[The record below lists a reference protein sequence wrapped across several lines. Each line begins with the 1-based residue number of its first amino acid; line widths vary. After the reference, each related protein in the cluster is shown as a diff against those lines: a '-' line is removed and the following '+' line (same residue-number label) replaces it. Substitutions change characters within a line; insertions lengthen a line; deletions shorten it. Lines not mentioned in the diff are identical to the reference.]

1 MQNSKSKNNNKIN
14 STKSANGMQDSTPE
28 VPHATPGIGRRM
40 ISMLYEALL
49 LFAVVFLAGLIFD
62 IVTQSR
68 DPLSLRH
75 VRQFLLFLVMAAYFI
90 HAWSREGQTLAMK
103 TWRIKL
109 VKPGMARVS
118 PRIAAARYLLAWMWF
133 LPALLV
139 NYALNLKTW
148 PELGVMAAGVALW
161 AATALFDKDRQFL
174 HDKLLGTR
182 LIELPKNKPAVKQ

>member
-1 MQNSKSKNNNKIN
+1 MQNSKISNTKNSETNRKPESQTN
-14 STKSANGMQDSTPE
+14 SLPQSC
-28 VPHATPGIGRRM
+28 ATPGIGRRM
-40 ISMLYEALL
+40 IAMLYEAFL

-109 VKPGMARVS
+109 VQPGTARVS

-139 NYALNLKTW
+139 NYGLNLKTW
-148 PELGVMAAGVALW
+148 PEMGVMAAGVALW
-161 AATALFDKDRQFL
+161 AATALLDKDRQFL

-182 LIELPKNKPAVKQ
+182 LIELPKKQPVVK

>member
-1 MQNSKSKNNNKIN
+1 MQNSKLNTKTTGTKNSKASI
-14 STKSANGMQDSTPE
+14 TPE
-28 VPHATPGIGRRM
+28 YATPGLARRM
-40 ISMLYEALL
+40 IAMLYEAFL

-109 VKPGMARVS
+109 VKPGAARVS

-139 NYALNLKTW
+139 NYGLNLKTW
-148 PELGVMAAGVALW
+148 PELSVMAGGVALW

-182 LIELPKNKPAVKQ
+182 LIELPKNRPAAK